1 MKRIGVIGAGSAG
14 ICSLAMA
21 CNWLDKS
28 WEVTSV
34 YDPTISITG
43 IGEST
48 NANFVLALEHIGLE
62 LNKLEELDGTLK
74 FGTKFVNWG
83 KHEWINPLI
92 EGAVAI
98 HFNTFKLKDFVF
110 TRLKKLHPD
119 KFKILEGNISSVA
132 QTDSTAILTVDDID
146 YNFDYVIDCRGFP
159 TDYTDYTYSDCSLVN
174 HCLVH
179 VDTAT
184 TPEQYTEHRATKN
197 GWMFGVPLTT
207 RTSYGYLYNDT
218 FTTKE
223 AAIEDMAN
231 ELGID
236 KQDLSTKEFVF
247 KPYYANKI
255 LDGRILKNGN
265 RALFFEPISAT
276 SIWMYITIF
285 NLFLRKIVIGDITEE
300 RYNMTIRYDLQSV
313 ETVIRYFYHGGSIFT
328 TKFWIESKNRAIA
341 QLKKDNQFYKL
352 VNSLNNARQRGTPY
366 EHEGLVFG
374 ALSWYKIAENFGHD
388 YFNNPDNF
396 QFEIENTMQN
406 KIKPSNEIVE
416 TTEQNMF
423 SQSGYAIVKNILD
436 QETSRLVAQY
446 ALFDLAQNYNLTKS
460 GDGQIPGTHF
470 KYADPMMET
479 LLLKFH
485 SAVERATG
493 LELYPTYSYY
503 RVYKPGDTL
512 DKHIDRPSCEVSV
525 TVCIGL
531 DYKDLNDTYH
541 WPIYMNG
548 TPCILNVGDG
558 AIYRGCDVD
567 HWRDKFEVPEGSW
580 QVQAFFHYVDANGPY
595 SELKFDNRPSIGY
608 RQPAQ
613 QTNQLPVSNK
623 KYVTFTG

>member
-1 MKRIGVIGAGSAG
+1 MKRIGIIGTGSAG
-14 ICSLAMA
+14 LCSLAMA
-21 CNWLDKS
+21 CNWLDTS
-28 WEVTSV
+28 WEITSV
-34 YDPTISITG
+34 YDPAISITG

-62 LNKLEELDGTLK
+62 LSKLEELDGTLK
-74 FGTKFVNWG
+74 FGTKFINWG

-92 EGAVAI
+92 EGSVAI

-110 TRLKKLHPD
+110 SRLEKLHPN
-119 KFKILEGNISSVA
+119 KFKILKGNISSVV
-132 QTDSTAILTVDDID
+132 QTIDTATLTVDNID

-179 VDTAT
+179 VNPTDTF
-184 TPEQYTEHRATKN
+184 EQYTEHRATKN

-223 AAIEDMAN
+223 DAIVDMA
-231 ELGID
+231 ETLGID
-236 KQDLSTKEFVF
+236 KQTISTKEFTF

-276 SIWMYITIF
+276 SIWMYISIF
-285 NLFLRKIVIGDITEE
+285 NLFLRKIVIGDISEE
-300 RYNMTIRYDLQSV
+300 HYKATIKYDLQSV

-328 TKFWIESKNRAIA
+328 TKFWNESKINAIA
-341 QLKKDNQFYKL
+341 GLKKDKQFYKL
-352 VNSLNNARQRGTPY
+352 VTGLNKAKKQGTPY
-366 EHEGLVFG
+366 EYEGLVFS
-374 ALSWYKIAENFGHD
+374 ALSWYKIADNFGHD
-388 YFNNPDNF
+388 YFNAPEKF
-396 QFEIENTMQN
+396 QFEIENTM
-406 KIKPSNEIVE
+406 KNEI
-416 TTEQNMF
+416 TTDQNMF
-423 SQSGYAIVKNILD
+423 GTAGYAIVKNIINN
-436 QETSRLVAQY
+436 ETAQLVAQY
-446 ALFDLAQNYNLTKS
+446 ALFDLAQNYNLTKA

-470 KYADPMMET
+470 KYADPMMEA
-479 LLLKFH
+479 LLLKLH
-485 SAVERATG
+485 SAIEHSTG
-493 LELYPTYSYY
+493 LELFPTYSYY
-503 RVYKPGDTL
+503 RVYKPGDIL

-525 TVCIGL
+525 TICIGF
-531 DYKDLNDTYH
+531 DYKDLNNTYH

-548 TPCILNVGDG
+548 TPSILNVGDG

-595 SELKFDNRPSIGY
+595 AELKFDKRPSIGY

-613 QTNQLPVSNK
+613 PANQLPVSNK